1 VPGHCYLQHNK
12 LSHVRDQEALVIGF
26 LRTPQSLPFLVI
38 ACCYTVKAMKH
49 SVQHIAER
57 LGARLVGDS
66 GVEVCGL
73 ASIASASP
81 HDLVFVEDEK
91 HLSAALQSRA
101 GAVIAGDFASSASSS
116 KPLLISDHPKL
127 AFARAARCFAGDNNE
142 GHGDVHSSAVVNP
155 SAVLGARVYVE
166 ARAVIG
172 ERAQIGEGTRVG
184 AGSSIGADVKI
195 GSECEIYPNVTIYPG
210 AGLGDRVIVH
220 AGAVLGSDG
229 FGYIRDR
236 QTGHYE
242 KFPQVGRLVIEDDV
256 EIGANSTIDRGA
268 LDETRIRRG
277 TKLDNLVHIG
287 HNCQIGEDVV
297 IAAQT
302 GLSGSIV
309 IENGVILGG
318 QVGIGEH
325 ARIEE
330 GVMLGGQGGVLP
342 NKILRGK
349 GVAFWGTP
357 AQPLRQYL
365 KQLAT
370 LARLTKKD

>member
-1 VPGHCYLQHNK
+1 MKRSLQ
-12 LSHVRDQEALVIGF
+12 Q
-26 LRTPQSLPFLVI
+26 
-38 ACCYTVKAMKH
+38 
-49 SVQHIAER
+49 IAEAV
-57 LGARLVGDS
+57 GARLIGDGRVELG
-66 GVEVCGL
+66 GV
-73 ASIASASP
+73 ASLESASSD
-81 HDLVFVEDEK
+81 DLIFVEDEK
-91 HLSAALQSRA
+91 HLATALQSAA
-101 GAVIAGDFASSASSS
+101 GALIAGEFAASAPNRH
-116 KPLLISDHPKL
+116 PLLISDHPKL
-127 AFARAARCFAGDNNE
+127 AFARAAQFLSKDLSAKDSHSGN
-142 GHGDVHSSAVVNP
+142 VASSAAIHP
-155 SAVLGARVYVE
+155 SAVLGRGVFLDE
-166 ARAVIG
+166 RAVIG
-172 ERAQIGEGTRVG
+172 ERAQIGARTRIG
-184 AGSSIGADVKI
+184 AGCAIGAGARI
-195 GSECEIYPNVTIYPG
+195 GEDCEIYPNVTIYPRTT
-210 AGLGDRVIVH
+210 LGGRVIVH

-229 FGYIRDR
+229 FGYVRER
-236 QTGHYE
+236 KTGHYE

-256 EIGANSTIDRGA
+256 EIGANTTIDRGA

-277 TKLDNLVHIG
+277 AKIDNLVHIG

-309 IENGVILGG
+309 IEKGVVLGG

-342 NKILRGK
+342 NKVLRGK

-370 LARLTKKD
+370 LARLAKK